1 MALRHG
7 LPTRCQAFAPWQS
20 GWALIG
26 LRGWSARAVCA
37 GGLRADR
44 AVHAAFE
51 RRFAGKVALGKVNP
65 LQARRFARS
74 QGKRAKTDRVDAR
87 MLAQMGRGWSLSL
100 TRRSGKWP
108 GRAVIPGGRKPRREA
123 LYMPALSAARF
134 NPDLKRTYQAMTAA
148 GKPAKVA
155 LTALRRNL
163 IERANIPVKN
173 DRNRIP
179 KAA

>member
-26 LRGWSARAVCA
+26 LRGRSARAVCA
-37 GGLRADR
+37 PTGPY
-44 AVHAAFE
+44 HAAFE

-123 LYMPALSAARF
+123 LYMPALAAARF
-134 NPDLKRTYQAMTAA
+134 NPDLKRTYQAMAAA

-155 LTALRRNL
+155 LTAVRRNL
-163 IERANIPVKN
+163 VERADTLIRN
-173 DRNRIP
+173 DRNRVP